1 MALKPLSA
9 DSKIVVYNPDT
20 HLIDKTASANHQG
33 VPISDILGLAG
44 TDQNDFVSNVV
55 LNGTDLEF
63 TGTNGAFSGTIDLSP
78 ISSTGA
84 YLPLTG
90 GNLTGPLAV
99 NGQVS
104 VNYAPL
110 VITSYS
116 PLISLYDTND
126 DSDYTIRNNG
136 GVFQLND
143 ITRSVT
149 FFSADASGDIQI
161 TAPNTTIDSE
171 VKVNGGHWVT
181 SNSRVDGDLSVVN
194 TAPRLVLT
202 DTNGGSFYVKNDN
215 TELTISDSGI
225 GYNWFSVRS
234 TGTVQVH
241 ETLYIGGGQLLSNEL
256 MTLEAYNPIINLV
269 AQSSNTNYQIKNDG
283 GKFAI
288 SDPNTGI
295 NQLTI
300 NSSEVEINTA
310 LRISGGVVENGVGAS
325 YIFEPSQNN
334 ISMIYQS
341 PSATTYQVAAFYTA
355 NGGAGSIDV
364 NNNSTAYTTSS
375 DYRLKENVVAMES
388 AASRVSSLNPVR
400 FNFISDATKTVDG
413 FLAHEVQEVVPE
425 AVVGAKDA
433 VDEDGEAIYQGI
445 DQSKLVP
452 LLTAALKE
460 ALVRIEALE
469 AQVGI

>member
-78 ISSTGA
+78 ITTTGA

-90 GNLTGPLAV
+90 GQLTGPLAV

-110 VITSYS
+110 AITSYS
-116 PLISLYDTND
+116 PLISLYDVND
-126 DSDYTIRNNG
+126 DSDYTIRNDG

-161 TAPNTTIDSE
+161 IAPNTTIDSE

-202 DTNGGSFYVKNDN
+202 DTNGGSFYIKNDN
-215 TELTISDSGI
+215 TELTISDSGF
-225 GYNWFSVRS
+225 GFDWLSVRS

-241 ETLYIGGGQLLSNEL
+241 ETLYIGGGQLGSNEL
-256 MTLEAYNPIINLV
+256 MTLEAPNPIINLISQASTTSYHV
-269 AQSSNTNYQIKNDG
+269 KNDG
-283 GKFAI
+283 GKLAI
-288 SDPNTGI
+288 SDPGTGI
-295 NQLTI
+295 NQLTV
-300 NSSEVEINTA
+300 NSTEVEINTG
-310 LRISGGVVENGVGAS
+310 LKISGGMVENGVGTL
-325 YIFEPSQNN
+325 YLFEPTLNGVTN
-334 ISMIYQS
+334 IYQS
-341 PSATTYQVAAFYTA
+341 SFATLYTVAEFSTA
-355 NGGAGSIDV
+355 NGGAGSISV
-364 NNNSTAYTTSS
+364 NNNSTTYATSS

-388 AASRVSSLNPVR
+388 AAARVASLNPVQ

-413 FLAHEVQEVVPE
+413 FLAHEVQDIVPE
-425 AVVGAKDA
+425 AVIGAKDA
-433 VDEDGEAIYQGI
+433 VDDDGEAIYQGI

-460 ALVRIEALE
+460 ALARIEALE

>member
-90 GNLTGPLAV
+90 GQLTGPLAV

-104 VNYAPL
+104 INYAPL
-110 VITSYS
+110 VINSYS

-181 SNSRVDGDLSVVN
+181 SNSRVDGDLSIVN

-202 DTNGGSFYVKNDN
+202 DINGGSFYIKNDN
-215 TELTISDSGI
+215 TELTISDSGLN
-225 GYNWFSVRS
+225 YNWFSVRS

-256 MTLEAYNPIINLV
+256 MTLQAFNPVINLISD
-269 AQSSNTNYQIKNDG
+269 ATATNYQIKNDG
-283 GKFAI
+283 GKFGI
-288 SDPNTGI
+288 SNAGTGI
-295 NQLTI
+295 NQLAIGT
-300 NSSEVEINTA
+300 NVEINSA
-310 LRISGGVVENGVGAS
+310 LIINGGSVENGVGTT
-325 YIFEPSQNN
+325 YIYEPTQNG
-334 ISMIYQS
+334 ISGIYQS
-341 PSATTYQVAAFYTA
+341 SFATAYQVAAFNTA

-388 AASRVSSLNPVR
+388 AAARVASLNPVR

-413 FLAHEVQEVVPE
+413 FLAHEVQAIVPE

-433 VDEDGEAIYQGI
+433 VDEDGEAVYQGI

-460 ALVRIEALE
+460 ALARIEVLE